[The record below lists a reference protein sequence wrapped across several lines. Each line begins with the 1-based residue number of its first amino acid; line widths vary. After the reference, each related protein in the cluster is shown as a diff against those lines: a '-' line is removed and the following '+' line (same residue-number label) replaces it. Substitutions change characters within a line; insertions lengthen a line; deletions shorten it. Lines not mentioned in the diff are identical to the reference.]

1 MQFISYIIKQI
12 HDLIEV
18 NPQLILK
25 KWDLIPNGLSPTVG
39 FIGYN
44 LTLIFWQ
51 KTKKH
56 KLTHE
61 STIYLDQG
69 NITKQ
74 IADVIT
80 DLNEKLGKGEPDVV
94 STHN

>member
-12 HDLIEV
+12 QNLIEE

-25 KWDLIPNGLSPTVG
+25 KWDLVPNGLSPTVG

-51 KTKKH
+51 KTKNH

-61 STIYLDQG
+61 STIFLDSG
-69 NITKQ
+69 DITKQ
-74 IADVIT
+74 IDDVIAN
-80 DLNEKLGKGEPDVV
+80 LNERLGKEESHDV
-94 STHN
+94 STLN